1 MTRNIAL
8 LGSTGSIGRQTLE
21 VARELGLSVAAL
33 TANKSVDLIEQ
44 QAREFCPRLAVLY
57 DEDAARE
64 LRARLSDTNTQ
75 VLSGMEGLLA
85 AATADDADTVVTAV
99 MGMIGLQPTL
109 AAIEKKKRIALA
121 NKETLVCA
129 GELVVAAAERCGAE
143 IVPVDSE
150 HSAIFQCLQGC
161 RDRGEIKRL
170 ILTCSGGPFY
180 GLSLQELATKTKADA
195 LKHPNWTMG
204 AKITIDSATLMNKGL
219 EIIEAMRLYRLPL
232 RQVDAVIHRQSIV
245 HSLVEFHDGAML
257 AQLGTPDMKLPIR
270 YAMTY
275 PNRAVSP
282 AEPLDLL
289 KCPPLTFA
297 EPDEEVFRCLKIAK
311 QCAAIGN
318 VYCAAMNG
326 ANEEAVAAFLCD
338 EIGICAIPDLIEAA
352 LDKTE
357 TVYQPQ
363 LSDILEA
370 DRLARE
376 VVRLCETENR
386 FRFAYELDAPVE
398 EKITAVVR
406 RVYGGA
412 GAEILPAARR
422 QIRELEA
429 LGFGGLPVC
438 IAKTQASLSD
448 DPALLGAPAGFTVTV
463 RSVTVS
469 AGAGFLV
476 ALTGDVLTMPGLPK
490 VPAAENID
498 VDDDGRITGL
508 F

>member
-1 MTRNIAL
+1 MTRSIAL

-57 DEDAARE
+57 DEDAANE

-311 QCAAIGN
+311 QCAAVGN

-326 ANEEAVAAFLCD
+326 ANEEAGAAFLRD
-338 EIGICAIPDLIEAA
+338 EIVICAIPDLIEAA

-376 VVRLCETENR
+376 VVR
-386 FRFAYELDAPVE
+386 
-398 EKITAVVR
+398 EK
-406 RVYGGA
+406 
-412 GAEILPAARR
+412 L
-422 QIRELEA
+422 
-429 LGFGGLPVC
+429 
-438 IAKTQASLSD
+438 
-448 DPALLGAPAGFTVTV
+448 
-463 RSVTVS
+463 
-469 AGAGFLV
+469 
-476 ALTGDVLTMPGLPK
+476 
-490 VPAAENID
+490 N
-498 VDDDGRITGL
+498 
-508 F
+508 